1 MTRVLVVDDSATAR
15 RLLVHILSEEGGFH
29 VVGEASDGA
38 QAVRMVEELRPDVVT
53 MDIRMPVMDGYA
65 ATEAIMGRVPTPIV
79 MVSAHEPDDVDMSFR
94 ALEAGAVTVL
104 AKPLGPGDPN
114 HGAIARELVATV
126 RTMAGLKLVTRR
138 SRGSQASAPDDPV
151 AVTASRRSH
160 QTIGI
165 VAICAS
171 TGGPMA
177 MATILRALSGP
188 LPVPVVVVQHI
199 ADGFDAGLASWLD
212 SLTPLPVRLG
222 RDGDHL
228 VSGEV
233 VLAPNGAHLGVSPS
247 GRLVMSDDPPLSGHR
262 PSATHL
268 FRSLASGFADRALG
282 VILTG
287 IGSDGR
293 DGLEELRAS
302 GGRIIA
308 QDEETS
314 VVWGMPG
321 VVARAGLADEVL
333 PIDAIGDAIWRACAA
348 RQGSP

>member
-15 RLLVHILSEEGGFH
+15 RLLVQILSQEDGFH

-38 QAVRMVEELRPDVVT
+38 QAVQLVEQLRPDVVT

-65 ATEAIMGRVPTPIV
+65 ATEAIMGRIATPIV
-79 MVSAHEPDDVDMSFR
+79 MVSAHEPDDVNMSFR

-114 HGAIARELVATV
+114 HAAVVRELVATV

-138 SRGSQASAPDDPV
+138 TRGSEGSASTEPAATV
-151 AVTASRRSH
+151 R
-160 QTIGI
+160 QTRPTIRI
-165 VAICAS
+165 VAIGAS

-177 MATILRALSGP
+177 MATILRSLPGP

-199 ADGFDAGLASWLD
+199 ADGFDAGLVTWLD
-212 SLTPLPVRLG
+212 SLTPLSVHLG
-222 RDGDHL
+222 REGDHA
-228 VSGEV
+228 VAGEV
-233 VLAPNGAHLGVSPS
+233 VVAPSGAHLGVSPS
-247 GRLVMSDDPPLSGHR
+247 GRLVMSADPPLSGHR

-268 FRSLASGFADRALG
+268 FRSVAAGYGDRALG

-293 DGLEELRAS
+293 DGLVELRAA
-302 GGRIIA
+302 GGRIVA

-333 PIDAIGDAIWRACAA
+333 PVDAIGDAIWRSCA
-348 RQGSP
+348 GG